1 MSPVAVGGPALF
13 IGTDTDYVALVRPEL
28 DPADPGVRQA
38 AAQAGVTPEEF
49 AGAGD
54 TWAVLIEHDGEGGGF
69 ELPGVRDAEPADFAE
84 RLRAELVAATGGP
97 FTVDGGALLRLDAR
111 PAGPATDDAGTDGDA
126 GGGGGAEAYVFTAH
140 VTPPDD
146 PSDDDAGTPL
156 TVETGPLPVAG
167 LLADLDTFL
176 GSLA

>member
-28 DPADPGVRQA
+28 DPADPGVRRA
-38 AAQAGVTPEEF
+38 AEQAGVTAEEF

-54 TWAVLIEHDGEGGGF
+54 TWAVLVEHDGEGGGF
-69 ELPGVRDAEPADFAE
+69 ELPGVRDTEPADLAE
-84 RLRAELVAATGGP
+84 RLRAELAAATGGP

-111 PAGPATDDAGTDGDA
+111 PAGADAYA
-126 GGGGGAEAYVFTAH
+126 FTAH
-140 VTPPDD
+140 VTPPDADD
-146 PSDDDAGTPL
+146 PSGDDAGTPL